1 MKTSWVLT
9 RRRALGSALAL
20 AALARPALAAS
31 LAATPRQTAGPFY
44 PTTIPLDS
52 DTDLVSVAGRP
63 QEAAG
68 QVAHLFGRILDQ
80 DGRPVPGVRVE
91 IWQCDAFGRYHHPRD
106 TNGTPDPNFQGY
118 GQMAVGAEGA
128 YHFRTI
134 KPVPYPGRAPQ
145 VHFAVSGAGIEQRLT
160 TQMYVAGEPQNDRD
174 GPLNSVRDTA
184 ARASLIVDLISAPQV
199 EPEALAG
206 TFDIVLGGNT
216 LKG

>member
-1 MKTSWVLT
+1 MKTSRVLT
-9 RRRALGSALAL
+9 RRRARGSALAL
-20 AALARPALAAS
+20 AALARPALAVG
-31 LAATPRQTAGPFY
+31 LAATPRQTSGPFY

-68 QVAHLFGRILDQ
+68 QVIHLFGRILDQ
-80 DGRPVPGVRVE
+80 AGRPVSGVRVE

-118 GQMAVGAEGA
+118 GQMAVGADGG
-128 YHFRTI
+128 YRFRTI
-134 KPVPYPGRAPQ
+134 KPVPYPGRAPH
-145 VHFAVSGAGIEQRLT
+145 VHFALSGAGLERLT

-174 GPLNSVRDTA
+174 FVLNRVQDEA
-184 ARASLIVDLISAPQV
+184 ARKSLIVDLTPAPQV
-199 EPEALAG
+199 EPKALAG

>member
-1 MKTSWVLT
+1 MTTSRVLT

-20 AALARPALAAS
+20 AALARPALAAG
-31 LAATPRQTAGPFY
+31 LAATPRQTPGPFY

-68 QVAHLFGRILDQ
+68 QVTHLFGRILDQ
-80 DGRPVPGVRVE
+80 DGRPVSGVRVE

-106 TNGTPDPNFQGY
+106 PNGTPDPNFQGY
-118 GQMAVGAEGA
+118 GQMVVGTDGA
-128 YHFRTI
+128 YRFRTI
-134 KPVPYPGRAPQ
+134 KPVPYPGRAPHI
-145 VHFAVSGAGIEQRLT
+145 HFALSGAGLERLT

-174 GPLNSVRDTA
+174 FVLNRVQDEA
-184 ARASLIVDLISAPQV
+184 ARKSLIVDLTPAPDL
-199 EPEALAG
+199 EPKALSG